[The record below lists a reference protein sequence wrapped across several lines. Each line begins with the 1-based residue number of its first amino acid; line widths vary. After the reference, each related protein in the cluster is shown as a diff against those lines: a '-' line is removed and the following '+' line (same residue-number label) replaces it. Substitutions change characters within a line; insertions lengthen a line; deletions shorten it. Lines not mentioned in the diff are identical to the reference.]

1 VKVALHIPST
11 ELTSFLDIY
20 IDCGVNCFLLLTL
33 LSNEDGLLLLALLI
47 VLALST
53 LQLFARP
60 VPAIQLL

>member
-1 VKVALHIPST
+1 MKVALHIPST
-11 ELTSFLDIY
+11 ELTSLLDIY
-20 IDCGVNCFLLLTL
+20 IDCGVDCFLLLML